1 MLSKAKSRLQSGAKE
16 KTEKKAAE
24 KQVPVNEKEIGRVM
38 HYYTKLGVAAI
49 DLKDGLKVGDEI
61 HILGHTTDFNQ
72 KVDSMQIEHKVV
84 TSAKKGDSMAIKVK
98 EHVRENDVVY
108 KVEK

>member
-1 MLSKAKSRLQSGAKE
+1 MPKE
-16 KTEKKAAE
+16 NEEE
-24 KQVPVNEKEIGRVM
+24 KQIPENEKEIGRVM

-49 DLKDGLKVGDEI
+49 DLTSGDLKVGDEI

-72 KVDSMQIEHKVV
+72 RVDSMQIEHQ
-84 TSAKKGDSMAIKVK
+84 SISEAKKGDSIGIKVK

-108 KVEK
+108 KVEQ